1 MHLMFMTPKF
11 LASIV
16 PLHSA
21 FAFIDN
27 LFEMFVSADL
37 MQEAG
42 WKACDRTNHER
53 NWGLLRRKGMISER
67 AQMERAMGIENR
79 DREQNRLGGEE
90 ILYRSAGGVCAAMAL
105 RSPWPRA
112 SISGSCRMPLCSSM

>member
-1 MHLMFMTPKF
+1 MFCDSFRIAGVTQHLMFMKPKC

-42 WKACDRTNHER
+42 WKACDWTNHER

-67 AQMERAMGIENR
+67 TQMERAMGIENR
-79 DREQNRLGGEE
+79 DKEQNRLGGEE
-90 ILYRSAGGVCAAMAL
+90 IIYRSVGGVCAAMAL
-105 RSPWPRA
+105 RSP
-112 SISGSCRMPLCSSM
+112 

>member
-1 MHLMFMTPKF
+1 MLMFMKPKC

-67 AQMERAMGIENR
+67 TQMERAMGIENR
-79 DREQNRLGGEE
+79 DKEQNRLGGEE
-90 ILYRSAGGVCAAMAL
+90 ILYRSVGGVCAAMAL

-112 SISGSCRMPLCSSM
+112 SISGSCRMPLYSSM